1 VIFTAINP
9 REMTKLRKDPFLQQE
24 LESNAIFGSL
34 DNAFEFVEQEI
45 LTSSRILQSKWF
57 IFDKM
62 KQLHCMSSW
71 QSGRDGFDEILDV
84 HGETLRK
91 YCSFEI
97 LEKGTVLYRASETL
111 THVYILE
118 NGKITL
124 TLVNKFGTGVEKIV
138 TITKG
143 ALCGALISPI
153 SFESATLVAK
163 SCVIAIPLKSLEQM
177 RVELPDV
184 WGLLNNECLK
194 FLLRVQR
201 MMEYHLFQGSAR
213 ETYLNILKTDEEKL
227 HRPLQILVA
236 IANAVSQGNFRS
248 SEPRTSDSEMKM
260 AIPLLRLSKERIAE
274 LQEFHLSKFGSL
286 ETKIPFSEISLS
298 LMELGYYVPDD
309 KLEELEKSLG
319 YGVTDLTHSQFV
331 ALFQRVAFFE
341 TSAVDRAKIP
351 LFFRRYDNDHFTVGL
366 NELYSMIE
374 DIHAGHFSRE
384 DVFRT
389 LELWCE
395 EKRQHELD
403 FSEFCSML
411 AYASALANIEHLD
424 PEFKKFSS
432 DGEKITLQDLVT
444 ALERY
449 CGVTLTRNEAED
461 MIAEADVDGKGF
473 VSLQDFVNLCKRVYN
488 PDEIAFWEWRSKS
501 PHVHKKSLVY

>member
-1 VIFTAINP
+1 
-9 REMTKLRKDPFLQQE
+9 M
-24 LESNAIFGSL
+24 
-34 DNAFEFVEQEI
+34 FEVP
-45 LTSSRILQSKWF
+45 
-57 IFDKM
+57 
-62 KQLHCMSSW
+62 
-71 QSGRDGFDEILDV
+71 V
-84 HGETLRK
+84 
-91 YCSFEI
+91 
-97 LEKGTVLYRASETL
+97 
-111 THVYILE
+111 
-118 NGKITL
+118 
-124 TLVNKFGTGVEKIV
+124 
-138 TITKG
+138 
-143 ALCGALISPI
+143 
-153 SFESATLVAK
+153 ESAANDGIPFVSRFSKRDLLEYPEKYRLLFFVLK
-163 SCVIAIPLKSLEQM
+163 NIA
-177 RVELPDV
+177 
-184 WGLLNNECLK
+184 
-194 FLLRVQR
+194 
-201 MMEYHLFQGSAR
+201 
-213 ETYLNILKTDEEKL
+213 DEEKL